1 MANALSNLE
10 IIDIIKNRNLE
21 KHFGGVYSKDQL
33 PERLPS
39 QAHASELIKDKF
51 YIVNLQDHDEG
62 GGTHWTAFY
71 HNYPSTSIYF
81 DSYGFIAPLDVQKR
95 ITPYIFN
102 DGEIQDFNSSA
113 CGFYCI
119 AFITFLYNKTD
130 KEQMYKT
137 FLKLFK
143 LETIKN
149 DKILQE
155 LLN

>member
-33 PERLPS
+33 PN
-39 QAHASELIKDKF
+39 ELIKDKF

-62 GGTHWTAFY
+62 SGTHWTAFY
-71 HNYPSTSIYF
+71 YNYPSTSIYF
-81 DSYGFIAPLDVQKR
+81 DSYGFIAPRDVQKR

-102 DGEIQDFNSSA
+102 DKDIQDFNSSA

-119 AFITFLYNKTD
+119 AFIKFLHDKTD
-130 KEQMYKT
+130 KEQMYNT

-155 LLN
+155 LLY

>member
-33 PERLPS
+33 PN
-39 QAHASELIKDKF
+39 ELIKDKF

-62 GGTHWTAFY
+62 NGSHWVAFY
-71 HNYPSTSIYF
+71 YNYPSTSIYF
-81 DSYGFIAPLDVQKR
+81 DSYGFIAPRDVQKR

-102 DGEIQDFNSSA
+102 DKDIQDFNSSA
-113 CGFYCI
+113 CGLYCI
-119 AFITFLYNKTD
+119 AFIKFLHDKTD
-130 KEQMYKT
+130 KEQMYNT

-155 LLN
+155 LLY

>member
-33 PERLPS
+33 PN
-39 QAHASELIKDKF
+39 ELIKDKF

-62 GGTHWTAFY
+62 DGTHWTEFY
-71 HNYPSTSIYF
+71 YNHPSTSIYF
-81 DSYGFIAPLDVQKR
+81 DSYGFIASRDVQKR

-102 DGEIQDFNSSA
+102 DKDIQDFNSSA

-119 AFITFLYNKTD
+119 AFIKFFHNKTD

>member
-33 PERLPS
+33 R
-39 QAHASELIKDKF
+39 ELIKDKF

-62 GGTHWTAFY
+62 NGSHWVAFY
-71 HNYPSTSIYF
+71 YNYPSTSIYF
-81 DSYGFIAPLDVQKR
+81 DSYGFIAPRDVQKR

-102 DGEIQDFNSSA
+102 DKDIQDFNSSA

-119 AFITFLYNKTD
+119 AFIKFLHDKTD
-130 KEQMYKT
+130 KEQMYNT

-155 LLN
+155 LLY

>member
-1 MANALSNLE
+1 MSNALSNLE

-33 PERLPS
+33 PN
-39 QAHASELIKDKF
+39 ELIKDKF
-51 YIVNLQDHDEG
+51 YIVNMESSNVG
-62 GGTHWTAFY
+62 NGSHWVVFY
-71 HNYPSTSIYF
+71 YNYPSTSIYF
-81 DSYGFIAPLDVQKR
+81 DSYGFIAPRDVQKR

-102 DGEIQDFNSSA
+102 DKDIQDFNSSA

-119 AFITFLYNKTD
+119 AFIKFLHDKTD
-130 KEQMYKT
+130 KEQMYNT

-155 LLN
+155 LLY

>member
-1 MANALSNLE
+1 MSNALSNLE

-33 PERLPS
+33 PN
-39 QAHASELIKDKF
+39 ELIKDKF

-62 GGTHWTAFY
+62 NGSHWVAFY
-71 HNYPSTSIYF
+71 YNYPSTSIYF
-81 DSYGFIAPLDVQKR
+81 DSYGFIAPRDVQKR

-102 DGEIQDFNSSA
+102 DKDIQDYNSSS

-119 AFITFLYNKTD
+119 AFIKFLHDKTD
-130 KEQMYKT
+130 KEKMYNT

-155 LLN
+155 LLY

>member
-33 PERLPS
+33 PE
-39 QAHASELIKDKF
+39 LIKDKF

-62 GGTHWTAFY
+62 DGTHWTAFY
-71 HNYPSTSIYF
+71 YNHPSTSIYF
-81 DSYGFIAPLDVQKR
+81 DSYGFIAPRDVQKR

-102 DGEIQDFNSSA
+102 DKDIQDFNSSA

-119 AFITFLYNKTD
+119 AFIKFLHDKTD
-130 KEQMYKT
+130 KEQMYNT

-155 LLN
+155 LLY

>member
-1 MANALSNLE
+1 MSNALSNLE

-33 PERLPS
+33 PN
-39 QAHASELIKDKF
+39 ELIKDKF

-62 GGTHWTAFY
+62 NGSHWVAFY
-71 HNYPSTSIYF
+71 YNYPSTSIYF
-81 DSYGFIAPLDVQKR
+81 DSYGFIAPRDVQKR

-102 DGEIQDFNSSA
+102 DKDIQDFNSSA

-119 AFITFLYNKTD
+119 AFIKFLHDKTD
-130 KEQMYKT
+130 KEQMYNT

-143 LETIKN
+143 LETIKI

-155 LLN
+155 LLY

>member
-33 PERLPS
+33 PN
-39 QAHASELIKDKF
+39 ELIKDKF

-62 GGTHWTAFY
+62 NGSHWVSFY
-71 HNYPSTSIYF
+71 YNYPSTSIYF
-81 DSYGFIAPLDVQKR
+81 DSYGFIAPRDVQKR

-102 DGEIQDFNSSA
+102 DKDIQDFNSSA

-119 AFITFLYNKTD
+119 AFIKFLHDKTD

-155 LLN
+155 LLY